1 MTLPTIALML
11 GPFAA
16 PPRGAASEPLQARDD
31 RLAQLALRGGA
42 RA

>member
-16 PPRGAASEPLQARDD
+16 PLDAEVQSA
-31 RLAQLALRGGA
+31 GGDSVKS
-42 RA
+42 